1 MRHFLSSAA
10 AVAAE
15 SSLNVCRRPL
25 IVPLLIVLA
34 IAAVPPKAKAAAIL
48 SLTDASAIVQSTVT
62 DTDTVFL
69 SGLFG
74 FQSGQTINFSSSSNS
89 AAWSGSLSGTYLGTG
104 LSVSYLGNL
113 SGYPSGALTWTGT
126 GTYGANAWT
135 GSGSMTIAET
145 SSTTF
150 QVTLAESLDIGGS
163 TASLNSV
170 IPGTVLPDGDIVY
183 GDSSDSEVG
192 SGTAL
197 LDGVRKYDVYY
208 SYRKEDHRLVQ
219 SDIVLVRKGRPLPPP
234 PPGWRNIYLVKPI
247 SDDLFDITGKITST
261 PEPSNWG
268 IVFGG
273 LALIGALVRRH
284 RRASSAART
293 DCEPAPCHSA
303 ARSSDPRST
312 KSNIPAQSHC

>member
-25 IVPLLIVLA
+25 ICPLLIVLA

-145 SSTTF
+145 
-150 QVTLAESLDIGGS
+150 
-163 TASLNSV
+163 
-170 IPGTVLPDGDIVY
+170 
-183 GDSSDSEVG
+183 
-192 SGTAL
+192 
-197 LDGVRKYDVYY
+197 
-208 SYRKEDHRLVQ
+208 
-219 SDIVLVRKGRPLPPP
+219 
-234 PPGWRNIYLVKPI
+234 
-247 SDDLFDITGKITST
+247 
-261 PEPSNWG
+261 
-268 IVFGG
+268 
-273 LALIGALVRRH
+273 
-284 RRASSAART
+284 
-293 DCEPAPCHSA
+293 
-303 ARSSDPRST
+303 
-312 KSNIPAQSHC
+312 